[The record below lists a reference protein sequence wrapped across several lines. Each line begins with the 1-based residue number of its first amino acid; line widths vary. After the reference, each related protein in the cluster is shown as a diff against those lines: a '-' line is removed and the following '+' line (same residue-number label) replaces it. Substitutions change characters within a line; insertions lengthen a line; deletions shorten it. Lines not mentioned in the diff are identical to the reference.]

1 MDIVIRELTGQDLT
15 ERFLETLASLS
26 EVKLS
31 VEEAARVFQRRL
43 RAGIRT
49 FIALHH
55 DEIVG
60 TVSLLI
66 EQKFIHHG
74 GRAGHIEDVAVH
86 HDHQRQGIGSRLVA
100 YATEEARKAG
110 CYKVLLNCFDD
121 RVPFYAKLGY
131 QTRDRGMRLDLSGAT
146 GS

>member
-1 MDIVIRELTGQDLT
+1 VDIVIRELTGQDLT

-26 EVKLS
+26 EVNLS
-31 VEEAARVFQRRL
+31 VTEAAEVFQRRL

-49 FIALHH
+49 FVALHH

-60 TVSLLI
+60 TASLLI

-74 GRAGHIEDVAVH
+74 GKSGHIEDVAVH
-86 HDHQRQGIGSRLVA
+86 HDHQRQGIGSLLVA
-100 YATEEARKAG
+100 HATEEARKAG
-110 CYKVLLNCFDD
+110 CYKVMLNCFDD
-121 RVPFYAKLGY
+121 RIPFYAKLGY
-131 QTRDRGMRLDLSGAT
+131 RAHDRGMRLDFSGTA